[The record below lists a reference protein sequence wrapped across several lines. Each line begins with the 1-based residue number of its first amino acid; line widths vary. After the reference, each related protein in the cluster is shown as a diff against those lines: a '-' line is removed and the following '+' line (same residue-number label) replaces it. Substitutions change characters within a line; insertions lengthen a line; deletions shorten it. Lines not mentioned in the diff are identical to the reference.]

1 MKLNFV
7 ILSAIM
13 ALSGCSKVDKDICW
27 KQETKDAVAAILGSQ
42 SKQIGEGV
50 NSAVAN
56 RNANLSAPLSIDMK
70 SSDYSLERI
79 DPDTGIIDCSARLSI
94 SLMHGS
100 TQALKNEGKVFFSS
114 REGEHGR
121 YIEVSKTNAQSI
133 AEGLH

>member
-1 MKLNFV
+1 MLL
-7 ILSAIM
+7 IGT
-13 ALSGCSKVDKDICW
+13 ALISGCSKVDKDICW
-27 KQETKDAVAAILGSQ
+27 KQETKDAVSAIIGSQ

-56 RNANLSAPLSIDMK
+56 ADIGLIAPLSVDMK

-79 DPDTGIIDCSARLSI
+79 DQDTGLIDCSAKLSI
-94 SLMHGS
+94 TLMHGS
-100 TQALKNEGKVFFSS
+100 TQVLKNEGKVFFSS